1 MFHIFGAREFL
12 ISSESEDENT
22 LPKAKIWRL
31 RLYKGYL
38 SIHYN
43 EEGVTYAQD

>member
-12 ISSESEDENT
+12 ISSESDDENT
-22 LPKAKIWRL
+22 LPTRKTWHL
-31 RLYKGYL
+31 RLYKEYL

-43 EEGVTYAQD
+43 EEVVTCAQD

>member
-12 ISSESEDENT
+12 ISSESDDENT
-22 LPKAKIWRL
+22 LPKAKIWHL

-38 SIHYN
+38 STHYN
-43 EEGVTYAQD
+43 EEVVAYAQD